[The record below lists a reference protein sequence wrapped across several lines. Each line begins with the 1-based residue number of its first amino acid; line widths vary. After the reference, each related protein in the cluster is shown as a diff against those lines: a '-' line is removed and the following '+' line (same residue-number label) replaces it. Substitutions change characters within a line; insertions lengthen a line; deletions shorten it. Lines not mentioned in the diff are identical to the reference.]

1 MTLKRVVLRI
11 SLGQLVVTLACV
23 LLWFALAG
31 VDPARAA
38 LAGALVAIVPW
49 LVMAAGVL
57 RRGPG
62 ATPGSMLSA
71 FYLGGA
77 LKFLLTVV
85 LFAVALAFYRD
96 QFTPL
101 ITTFVGVLAVHWFAL
116 PILSRGL

>member
-1 MTLKRVVLRI
+1 MTLRWMVSRI
-11 SLGQLVVTLACV
+11 ALGQIAVALVCV
-23 LLWFALAG
+23 LLWLSLAG
-31 VDPARAA
+31 VTAAQAA
-38 LAGALVAIVPW
+38 LVGAGVAIVPW

-57 RRGPG
+57 TRGPG
-62 ATPGSMLSA
+62 TTPGGMLRA

-77 LKFLLTVV
+77 LKFFLTAV

-101 ITTFVGVLAVHWFAL
+101 ISTFVAVLAVHWAAL

>member
-1 MTLKRVVLRI
+1 MTLRWLVSRI
-11 SLGQLVVTLACV
+11 ALGQIAVSLICV
-23 LLWFALAG
+23 LLWLGLAG
-31 VDPARAA
+31 ADAAQAA
-38 LAGALVAIVPW
+38 LAGAGVAIAPW
-49 LVMAAGVL
+49 LVMAAGL
-57 RRGPG
+57 LTRGPG

-77 LKFLLTVV
+77 LKFFLTAV

-101 ITTFVGVLAVHWFAL
+101 IGTFIAVLAVHWFAL